1 MIIKKLTLHNFGV
14 YANTNT
20 FEFNSNKPIVLIG
33 GKNGRG
39 KTTVLEAVLLSLY
52 GSNSFSY
59 KESKYSSYSKY
70 LLSYVNESDGTKES
84 YVEMSFVLDGSSK
97 DVITVRRSWSGNKN
111 IAKERI
117 LVKKNGV
124 DDGFL
129 TSNWSMYI
137 ENILPSALSSFFFFD
152 GEKIAELAADK
163 TNRNMIN
170 SIKALLG
177 VTVLENLKNDIR
189 RIISSI
195 GNADSNKL
203 AEELEGLRDKKINA
217 ENELFIIDQ
226 RIDDLNQKKV
236 EIEKKI
242 EQQHIAFLKKG
253 GDIASKRQ
261 DLFTELSDL
270 KSKLYSIDES
280 LVSLAASELPLNLVS
295 GILCSIKEDAEQ
307 ELESMQLS
315 NSVKTINSFY
325 KEYSAN
331 QKRQF
336 PTIQKFIDFINE
348 KEKNNERQVLY
359 CLSDSAYYQIQNLV
373 ASRLDD
379 SIKALENTVVSKFK
393 VLERIEDIQN
403 YLSIEIDE
411 AAISKINKKIKSL
424 EAEKETLEAK
434 IEVLIKER
442 VHVNGECIKAT
453 SEFNRYVEGYIKE
466 LDSNEDN
473 QRTVKYAYL
482 AIKLLDEFQKRVQ
495 IDKIQDLAQVM
506 TERYKMLA
514 NKGNLI
520 SRIEIDP
527 VSLEFKYI
535 NSTGAEVQKEKLSA
549 GEKQLMVIAM
559 LWALAICSKKKLPV
573 IIDTPLSRLDNEH
586 RLSLI
591 NTYFPNV
598 SEQTIILSTDSE
610 VDDKYY
616 KLMSNNVGDTF
627 TLIYD
632 DDKQQSTIKTGYYFS
647 GE

>member
-111 IAKERI
+111 IAKEKI

-203 AEELEGLRDKKINA
+203 AEELEGLREKKINA
-217 ENELFIIDQ
+217 ENELFNIDQ

-295 GILCSIKEDAEQ
+295 GILCSINEDVEQ

-325 KEYSAN
+325 KEYLAN
-331 QKRQF
+331 QKRQSA
-336 PTIQKFIDFINE
+336 TIQKFIDFINE
-348 KEKNNERQVLY
+348 KEKNNEKQVLY

-379 SIKALENTVVSKFK
+379 SIKTLENTVVSKFK

>member
-1 MIIKKLTLHNFGV
+1 MIIKELTLHNFGV

-20 FEFNSNKPIVLIG
+20 FTFNSNRPIVLIG

-70 LLSYVNESDGTKES
+70 LLSYVNEADGTKDS
-84 YVEMSFVLDGSSK
+84 YVEMSFVLDGTSK
-97 DVITVRRSWSGNKN
+97 DIITIKRSWSGNKN
-111 IAKERI
+111 VAKEKI
-117 LVKKNGV
+117 HVKKNGI
-124 DDGFL
+124 DDDFL
-129 TSNWSMYI
+129 TNNWSMYI

-163 TNRNMIN
+163 TNRNMTN

-177 VTVLENLKNDIR
+177 VTVLENLKNDIK
-189 RIISSI
+189 RIISTI
-195 GNADSNKL
+195 GNSDSNKL
-203 AEELEGLRDKKINA
+203 AEELEELREKKNNA
-217 ENELFIIDQ
+217 ENELLNIDQ

-295 GILCSIKEDAEQ
+295 GILCSINEEAEQ

-315 NSVKTINSFY
+315 NSVKIINSFY
-325 KEYSAN
+325 QEYSSN
-331 QKRQF
+331 QKKQSA
-336 PTIQKFIDFINE
+336 TIKKFIDFINE
-348 KEKNNERQVLY
+348 KEKNNEKQVLY
-359 CLSDSAYYQIQNLV
+359 CLSDSAYYQIQNLLS
-373 ASRLDD
+373 SRLDD
-379 SIKALENTVVSKFK
+379 SIKTLEDTVVLKYK
-393 VLERIEDIQN
+393 TLERIDDIQN

-411 AAISKINKKIKSL
+411 VAINRINKKIKSL
-424 EAEKETLEAK
+424 EAEKENLEAK
-434 IEVLIKER
+434 IEVLEKER
-442 VHVNGECIKAT
+442 VHFNGECIKAT
-453 SEFNRYVEGYIKE
+453 SEFNKYVEGFIKE

-473 QRTVKYAYL
+473 NRTIKYAYL

-495 IDKIQDLAQVM
+495 IDKIKDLAQVM
-506 TERYKMLA
+506 TDRYKLLA

-520 SRIEIDP
+520 SCIEIDP
-527 VSLEFKYI
+527 VTLEFKYI
-535 NSTGAEVQKEKLSA
+535 NTNGTEVQKEKLSA

-610 VDDKYY
+610 VDEKYY
-616 KLMSNNVGDTF
+616 KLMSENVGDTF

-632 DDKQQSTIKTGYYFS
+632 DDKQQSTIKSGYYFS

>member
-1 MIIKKLTLHNFGV
+1 MIIKELTLYNFGV

-70 LLSYVNESDGTKES
+70 LLSFVNESDGTKES

-177 VTVLENLKNDIR
+177 VTVLENLKNDIK

-203 AEELEGLRDKKINA
+203 AEELEGLREKKNNA
-217 ENELFIIDQ
+217 ENELFNIDQ

-295 GILCSIKEDAEQ
+295 GILCSINEDAEQ

-315 NSVKTINSFY
+315 NSVKAINSFY

-331 QKRQF
+331 QKRQST
-336 PTIQKFIDFINE
+336 TIKKFIDFINE
-348 KEKNNERQVLY
+348 KEKNNEKQVLY

-379 SIKALENTVVSKFK
+379 SIKTLEDAVVSKFK

-411 AAISKINKKIKSL
+411 AAISKINKKINSL
-424 EAEKETLEAK
+424 EAEKENLEAK

-535 NSTGAEVQKEKLSA
+535 NSTGVEVQKEKLSA

-616 KLMSNNVGDTF
+616 NLMSNNVGDTF